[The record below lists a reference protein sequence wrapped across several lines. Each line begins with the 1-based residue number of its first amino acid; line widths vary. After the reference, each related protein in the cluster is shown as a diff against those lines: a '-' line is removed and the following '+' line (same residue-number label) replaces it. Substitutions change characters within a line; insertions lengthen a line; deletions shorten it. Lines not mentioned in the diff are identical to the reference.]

1 MLYDNPVSRAVLME
15 TMPMIFSEQNPYA
28 DMMKGMNMSIRD
40 MMSRAPGMFPQELMR
55 ELERRLEEL
64 D

>member
-1 MLYDNPVSRAVLME
+1 ME

-40 MMSRAPGMFPQELMR
+40 MMSRAPGMFPQELMG